1 MQTKKRAEGM
11 PNVVNTAED
20 RHLWLNC
27 RLREMNSGIGI
38 FLIILLEQTIE
49 KYEM

>member
-11 PNVVNTAED
+11 PNVVNTAKD
-20 RHLWLNC
+20 KHLWLNC
-27 RLREMNSGIGI
+27 RLRVKNSGIGI
-38 FLIILLEQTIE
+38 ILIVLLEQTIE